1 MLKMITL
8 ALLLSPLAAQAK
20 TWNCTGLL
28 ANPQVR
34 TVRNL
39 AATFTPSEDPSAP
52 GSIQLIFGNGKITM
66 NGNIYRAAGGY
77 GFYAS
82 DAGKTVSLSGK
93 LLFANLGDDEYDPS
107 IIIESDKGQTAILTC
122 DKPLL

>member
-1 MLKMITL
+1 MLKLIPL
-8 ALLLSPLAAQAK
+8 ALLLAPLAAQAG

-39 AATFTPSEDPSAP
+39 AATFTPSEDPSTP
-52 GSIQLIFGNGKITM
+52 GSIQFVFGNGKITLS
-66 NGNIYRAAGGY
+66 GNIYYATGGY

-82 DAGKTVSLSGK
+82 DAGKTVSLSGR
-93 LLFANLGDDEYDPS
+93 LLFANISDDQYAPS
-107 IIIESDKGQTAILTC
+107 IIIESYKGQTAILTC
-122 DKPLL
+122 DKPLP